1 MLTECYGS
9 RIEASELEEKL
20 EKYITM
26 ISDSLQHYELISVF
40 DIRNENNLD
49 NVILTSLLK
58 GIVLRFCISYL
69 FLN

>member
-1 MLTECYGS
+1 MLIEYYAS

-26 ISDSLQHYELISVF
+26 ISNSLQHYELISVF

>member
-1 MLTECYGS
+1 MLIEYYAS

-26 ISDSLQHYELISVF
+26 ISDSLQYYELISVF

>member
-1 MLTECYGS
+1 MLIEYYAS